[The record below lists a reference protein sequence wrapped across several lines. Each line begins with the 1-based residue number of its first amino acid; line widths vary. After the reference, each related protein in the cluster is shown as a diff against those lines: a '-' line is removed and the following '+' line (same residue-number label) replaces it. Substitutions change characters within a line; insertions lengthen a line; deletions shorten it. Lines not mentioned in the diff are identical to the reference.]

1 VQREQGGSTI
11 DDVQPTDLTIQIL
24 REIRDEQRAT
34 RIELKSEI
42 GSVRGEL
49 GSVRSELAAMNS
61 NFSQRFEVIETTLR
75 DLAEQMVMMGRGL
88 KTALAS
94 RTAFE
99 RRIEDHE
106 RRLVQIEKRRGH

>member
-1 VQREQGGSTI
+1 M
-11 DDVQPTDLTIQIL
+11 DDVEPTDLTIQIL

-34 RIELKSEI
+34 R
-42 GSVRGEL
+42 VEL
-49 GSVRSELAAMNS
+49 GGRIETLSSRLDVMNS
-61 NFSQRFEVIETTLR
+61 HFGARFEVIETTLR

-94 RTAFE
+94 RTVFE
-99 RRIEDHE
+99 KRLEDHE